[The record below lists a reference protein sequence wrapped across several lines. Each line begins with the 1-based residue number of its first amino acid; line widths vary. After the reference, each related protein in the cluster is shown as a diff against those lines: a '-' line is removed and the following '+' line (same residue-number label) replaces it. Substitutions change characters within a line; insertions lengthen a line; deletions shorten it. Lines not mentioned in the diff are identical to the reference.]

1 MSHLGLST
9 SLSPRIKSQFARLNF
24 RAVKGLFFVL
34 VELPSISGVMNAPK
48 RRPETCSNSHLKSQ
62 SATHYSEVETLRRS
76 KMSFRKITK
85 NIYERSWKRKDGSVA
100 KAFYFK
106 LMIAGKQFHQRHVI
120 PISPPCRTA
129 EARTQ
134 RQS

>member
-1 MSHLGLST
+1 MARQVHRSC
-9 SLSPRIKSQFARLNF
+9 SLSLATDHSIGSQFD
-24 RAVKGLFFVL
+24 
-34 VELPSISGVMNAPK
+34 P
-48 RRPETCSNSHLKSQ
+48 
-62 SATHYSEVETLRRS
+62 HYSEVETLRRS